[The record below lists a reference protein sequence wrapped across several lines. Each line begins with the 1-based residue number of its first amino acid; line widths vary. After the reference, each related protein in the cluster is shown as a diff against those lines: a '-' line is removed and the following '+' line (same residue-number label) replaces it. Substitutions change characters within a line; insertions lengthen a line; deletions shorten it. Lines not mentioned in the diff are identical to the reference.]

1 VESCIRFTLSDWLRL
16 VNQRTKDQMSINLR
30 FDGRVAIVTGA
41 GAGLGRAHSLELARR
56 GAKVLVNDFGG
67 GVDGTGGSSAPA
79 EAVVREIAAAGGT
92 AMSNG
97 ADVTNEEQV
106 ALMLTSV
113 ADTWGR
119 VDILINNAGI
129 LRDASFT
136 KMSSSDFRKVVEV
149 HLMGSVYCTQ
159 AVWPLMR
166 AANYGRILMTTSSS
180 GLYGN
185 FGQSNYGAAKMAL
198 IGLMNVLH
206 IEGMKNNIRINALGP
221 GAATRMTAAL
231 LPKAVIDL
239 MTPEAVS
246 PAAVFLVSEHA
257 PSRVILNATAGGYS
271 RTLIHET
278 EGIVLGEADRTA
290 ENIAA
295 QFERIS
301 DTDGQHL
308 YLDGSQQVMNFINKA
323 AASASMDPAVPEGR
337 AVT

>member
-1 VESCIRFTLSDWLRL
+1 
-16 VNQRTKDQMSINLR
+16 MSLR

-41 GAGLGRAHSLELARR
+41 GTGLGRAHALELARR
-56 GAKVLVNDFGG
+56 GAKVLINDFGG
-67 GVDGTGGSSAPA
+67 GVDGTGRSSAPA
-79 EAVVREIAAAGGT
+79 EAVVKEIVAAGGT
-92 AMSNG
+92 AMANG

-106 ALMLTSV
+106 AFMVRSV
-113 ADTWGR
+113 VDAWGR

-129 LRDASFT
+129 LRDASFA
-136 KMSSSDFRKVVEV
+136 KMSSPDFRKVVEV
-149 HLMGSVYCTQ
+149 HLMGSMYCTQ

-206 IEGMKNNIRINALGP
+206 IEGLKNNIRVNALGP

-231 LPKAVIDL
+231 LPQAIIGL
-239 MTPEAVS
+239 MTPEAVA
-246 PAAVFLVSEHA
+246 PAAVFLVSEGA

-278 EGIVLGEADRTA
+278 EGIFIGDADRTA

-295 QFERIS
+295 HFERIS

-308 YLDGSQQVMNFINKA
+308 YADAGQQLMKFVKKA
-323 AASASMDPAVPEGR
+323 AAAAGMDLTPPQG
-337 AVT
+337 

>member
-1 VESCIRFTLSDWLRL
+1 MT
-16 VNQRTKDQMSINLR
+16 LR

-41 GAGLGRAHSLELARR
+41 GAGLGRAHALELARR
-56 GAKVLVNDFGG
+56 GAKVVVNDFGG

-79 EAVVREIAAAGGT
+79 EAAVREIVAAGGT

-106 ALMLTSV
+106 ALMVRSV
-113 ADTWGR
+113 VDAWGR
-119 VDILINNAGI
+119 VDILVNNAGI
-129 LRDASFT
+129 LRDASFA
-136 KMSSSDFRKVVEV
+136 KMSLGDFRKVVEV

-206 IEGMKNNIRINALGP
+206 IEGMKNNIRVNALSP

-231 LPKAVIDL
+231 LPQAVIEL

-246 PAAVFLVSEHA
+246 PAAVFLVSENA

-278 EGIVLGEADRTA
+278 EGTFIAAADRTA

-308 YLDGSQQVMNFINKA
+308 YADGGQQVMKFVKMA
-323 AASASMDPAVPEGR
+323 AAAAGVDLTAPEG
-337 AVT
+337 

>member
-1 VESCIRFTLSDWLRL
+1 
-16 VNQRTKDQMSINLR
+16 MR

-41 GAGLGRAHSLELARR
+41 GAGLGRAHALELARR
-56 GAKVLVNDFGG
+56 GAKVLINDFGG
-67 GVDGTGGSSAPA
+67 GVDGRGGSSAPA
-79 EAVVREIAAAGGT
+79 EAVVKEIVAAGGT

-97 ADVTNEEQV
+97 ADVTDEEQV
-106 ALMLTSV
+106 TLMVKSV
-113 ADTWGR
+113 VNTWGT

-129 LRDASFT
+129 LRDASFA
-136 KMSSSDFRKVVEV
+136 KMPSSDFRKVIDV

-185 FGQSNYGAAKMAL
+185 FGQSNYAAAKMAL

-206 IEGMKNNIRINALGP
+206 IEGMKHNIRVNALSP

-231 LPKAVIDL
+231 LPKATIEL
-239 MTPEAVS
+239 MPQEAVS
-246 PAAVFLVSEHA
+246 PAAMFLVSENA

-278 EGIVLGEADRTA
+278 EGVFLREADRTA

-308 YLDGSQQVMNFINKA
+308 YIDGAQQVMKFVKKA
-323 AASASMDPAVPEGR
+323 VSAAGLDLTAPE
-337 AVT
+337 A